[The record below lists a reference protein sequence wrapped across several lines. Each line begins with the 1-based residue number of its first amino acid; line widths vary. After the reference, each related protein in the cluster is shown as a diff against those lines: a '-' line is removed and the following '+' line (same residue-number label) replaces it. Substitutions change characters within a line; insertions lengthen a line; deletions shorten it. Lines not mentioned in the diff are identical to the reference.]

1 MTLVDSNVLLDVF
14 SESEPWV
21 AWSKQQLA
29 RAARRGP
36 VVINDV
42 IYAEI
47 SVRFT
52 SFQSLDAVL
61 KKIVIDVAPIPRPAL
76 FFAGKA
82 FQQYRSAG
90 GLRTGVLSDFFIG
103 AHATIQNIP
112 IVTRDV
118 RRYRRYFPTVELI
131 APDAS

>member
-21 AWSKQQLA
+21 AWSKQQLV

-52 SFQSLDAVL
+52 SFESLDAVL

-82 FQQYRSAG
+82 FQQYRSVG
-90 GLRTGVLSDFFIG
+90 GLRTGVLSDSLLVPMPQFRTSRSLL
-103 AHATIQNIP
+103 ATSA
-112 IVTRDV
+112 V
-118 RRYRRYFPTVELI
+118 I
-131 APDAS
+131 AIIFRQWN

>member
-1 MTLVDSNVLLDVF
+1 MGRLV
-14 SESEPWV
+14 
-21 AWSKQQLA
+21 KTRTCA
-29 RAARRGP
+29 RGTARSGGYQRR
-36 VVINDV
+36 V

-47 SVRFT
+47 SVQFT
-52 SFQSLDAVL
+52 SFESLDAVL
-61 KKIVIDVAPIPRPAL
+61 KKIVVDVAPIPRPAL

-90 GLRTGVLSDFFIG
+90 GLRTGVLADFFIG

-118 RRYRRYFPTVELI
+118 RRYRHC
-131 APDAS
+131 